1 SLDSV
6 ITAAVEYAYGGI
18 DNISP
23 ETAVRL
29 YLLAHNL
36 KNKGLVDGC
45 TNFLCA
51 RIEETN
57 VSEVWSAANATKNE
71 VLIGVCAPLV
81 AMKWEMFAT
90 SRLFHENTEVEGMMS
105 LLGCPRMARKS
116 GASIV
121 KALLEWRNASR
132 DDKTRTART
141 TAFTD
146 MVPLLGIQDTPKL
159 ITDLFVET
167 IEIPKEWRR
176 CLAEDRRTAK
186 EEPIASSSMP
196 STSTG
201 LKGQTVSRK
210 RLVTC
215 APLNNVTRLSIY
227 NAECSKV
234 ETELKLPYSECT
246 KVVAFQNKLV
256 FIGGNPDS
264 QRVGIIDPSTGRVS
278 SLPNMINARHFPAC
292 EATENEIF
300 VFSSFSRNSPGAFLS
315 EVYETASGR
324 WSPLPPM
331 IEERWHCTAVSIPDS
346 GVLVIGGVGKNGAG
360 LRSTELLTRR
370 SGEGGGGGGE
380 K

>member
-201 LKGQTVSRK
+201 LKGQTV
-210 RLVTC
+210 
-215 APLNNVTRLSIY
+215 Y
-227 NAECSKV
+227 
-234 ETELKLPYSECT
+234 
-246 KVVAFQNKLV
+246 
-256 FIGGNPDS
+256 
-264 QRVGIIDPSTGRVS
+264 VGF
-278 SLPNMINARHFPAC
+278 LFNL
-292 EATENEIF
+292 
-300 VFSSFSRNSPGAFLS
+300 FSFC
-315 EVYETASGR
+315 
-324 WSPLPPM
+324 
-331 IEERWHCTAVSIPDS
+331 IKC
-346 GVLVIGGVGKNGAG
+346 
-360 LRSTELLTRR
+360 
-370 SGEGGGGGGE
+370 
-380 K
+380 